1 MTTFSFSE
9 TQSTKL
15 GRTLALKSMLA
26 LCVGGANFVCAI
38 AAAEVQ
44 PIELRAVA
52 SFHWQWLN
60 HNILSAD
67 MLSHGIQLWPIAK
80 QQGYLWL
87 SLIGWSLST
96 KLKGHIPGTQPEAE
110 TGSSLLAFYFT
121 LSLILVAVFFLLQ
134 LTTNFVVSLSRCFCH
149 FSPHVPS
156 LQLFQITIAP
166 LPLSLCC
173 VIVSG
178 LAKQGSSRPEVTI
191 PLWLTSWSFIS
202 MATVLPNS
210 VTVFFSFLFFLQRN
224 MKAS

>member
-1 MTTFSFSE
+1 MVQTF
-9 TQSTKL
+9 
-15 GRTLALKSMLA
+15 
-26 LCVGGANFVCAI
+26 CARLQQPQ
-38 AAAEVQ
+38 VQ

-60 HNILSAD
+60 HNILSVD

-110 TGSSLLAFYFT
+110 TGSSLPVLYFT
-121 LSLILVAVFFLLQ
+121 RSHSWSLSVFVFFSPLW
-134 LTTNFVVSLSRCFCH
+134 NFVVSLSHCLPH

-156 LQLFQITIAP
+156 LQPFQITIAP

-178 LAKQGSSRPEVTI
+178 IAKQGRSRPEVTI
-191 PLWLTSWSFIS
+191 PLWLTSWSFVS

-210 VTVFFSFLFFLQRN
+210 AIDFFFFPVCLFF
-224 MKAS
+224 